1 MFEIIVNKGAEP
13 AKWLL
18 IIGIAYTLANLVWS
32 FFDAPITPPDL
43 ASATTTSNSTDQR
56 PVANVNWIL
65 GKHLFGEAGAAPVA
79 TASNEPVQQTRL
91 PLELQGVFMADE
103 NEASAA
109 IVAQRGKS
117 GKRYFVGDTLPGN
130 ARLDEVFTNRI
141 ILVRAGVRETLP
153 FAKSNT
159 QFVVE
164 DLDTDEGYGSPESAD
179 ASDASTDVPLADEG
193 DEQSSPE
200 QLVDQY
206 RERIAEDA
214 EGTLDELGVESVEG
228 GGYRIGNVAQNPLL
242 QKTGLQ
248 SGDIILSVNGQP
260 VGDIQQDQ
268 LELGNIMA
276 QGSARIEVQRGTRR
290 FFITASL
297 N

>member
-1 MFEIIVNKGAEP
+1 MFETIVNKGAEP

-18 IIGIAYTLANLVWS
+18 IIGIAYTLANLAWS
-32 FFDAPITPPDL
+32 FFDTPITPPDL
-43 ASATTTSNSTDQR
+43 APSATKSSTTAQR

-65 GKHLFGEAGAAPVA
+65 GKHLFGEAGAAPVVA
-79 TASNEPVQQTRL
+79 ASNEPVQQTRL

-103 NEASAA
+103 NQASAA
-109 IVAQRGKS
+109 IVAQRGKP
-117 GKRYFVGDTLPGN
+117 GKRYLVGDTLPGN
-130 ARLDEVFTNRI
+130 AKLDEVFTNRI

-153 FAKSNT
+153 FPKSNN

-164 DLDTDEGYGSPESAD
+164 DLQNETDSTPPASADTSALNGTAPLAD
-179 ASDASTDVPLADEG
+179 ASS
-193 DEQSSPE
+193 EQTSPE
-200 QLVDQY
+200 ELLGQY
-206 RERIAEDA
+206 RERIAADA
-214 EGTLDELGVESVEG
+214 AGALDELGVESVEG

-268 LELGNIMA
+268 LELDNIMA
-276 QGSARIEVQRGTRR
+276 QGSARIEVQRGSRR